1 MERTEDGTSICK
13 QRKLSE
19 NGLVSSHEN
28 FENTQESGNTE
39 EYSNSMFSQET
50 QAYSPQLTTEP
61 DNEEEQNNDVTSI
74 SIGEEDVPKMNKLK
88 SVMEDAKFIGDIL
101 NNIDVSDIYDKL
113 KAIRQN
119 ADRIEIVT
127 NQLLENNT
135 KQKTVEKSTSNV
147 FMQDFVR
154 IIDLTTTNMSALPVS
169 AEEIQD
175 LLNSA
180 QTRPNRVDHVFSQ
193 ILGLYCL
200 KRQGHG
206 DLVKDMKTVLVQCP
220 WVSFDEV
227 SKMMIK
233 KKTSPDRT
241 KQILDLFLP
250 KANDLQRT
258 DSALSNTSLA
268 NDELYKDTRII
279 AKVMPEIDR
288 NEIYA
293 YLEAHHHE
301 KNRIHIV
308 IEELMKIKSNGESL
322 SSFDVTTD
330 EAIPSHK
337 PSKGIFN
344 IQDEVDE
351 LRQIF
356 PDCDPNYLFEQ
367 LEQKADDKERMKTV
381 AMAMFENKNYLK
393 LKEREEREKKISTRN
408 RIKNLKFDMEEF
420 IQKFPEPVTF
430 FENDE
435 RKMNENYLKHVEIQ
449 IRNDFPQLKGK
460 YIKKILDKHKS
471 HYSTTRKEIQADVAD
486 GQCKYKM

>member
-1 MERTEDGTSICK
+1 
-13 QRKLSE
+13 
-19 NGLVSSHEN
+19 
-28 FENTQESGNTE
+28 
-39 EYSNSMFSQET
+39 
-50 QAYSPQLTTEP
+50 
-61 DNEEEQNNDVTSI
+61 
-74 SIGEEDVPKMNKLK
+74 
-88 SVMEDAKFIGDIL
+88 
-101 NNIDVSDIYDKL
+101 
-113 KAIRQN
+113 
-119 ADRIEIVT
+119 
-127 NQLLENNT
+127 
-135 KQKTVEKSTSNV
+135 
-147 FMQDFVR
+147 
-154 IIDLTTTNMSALPVS
+154 
-169 AEEIQD
+169 
-175 LLNSA
+175 
-180 QTRPNRVDHVFSQ
+180 
-193 ILGLYCL
+193 
-200 KRQGHG
+200 
-206 DLVKDMKTVLVQCP
+206 MKTVLVQCP

-301 KNRIHIV
+301 KNRIYIV

-381 AMAMFENKNYLK
+381 AMAMFENKNYPK

-435 RKMNENYLKHVEIQ
+435 RKMNENYIKHVEIQ